1 MAKKILD
8 NTFETRIERLNELR
22 KRRESLIRKGEVI
35 TESFD
40 KAFPDYNKILS
51 QYSSSRIFNAK
62 LEKSLSK
69 KNRSSHESSTVNGKN

>member
-1 MAKKILD
+1 LAKKILD

-51 QYSSSRIFNAK
+51 
-62 LEKSLSK
+62 
-69 KNRSSHESSTVNGKN
+69 